1 MENVPPPAEELTIL
15 ERELVRLDARR
26 AQLLARRAWLLAA
39 LRPPVTPA
47 VAATRPPAARP
58 SVAQPFLAPPP
69 DASPPSVQNLLL
81 TLGGILLTIAA
92 IAFTLVSWG
101 DLGIGGRSAVLGAVT
116 VAALAAPVALLPRR
130 LASTAESVAALGLV
144 LMVLDAYALHQVALA
159 GTDGLGYAAFAS
171 ASLAAL
177 WTVYGLSLDRL
188 RIPLPVAVVT
198 AQLPLPLWALTAT
211 AGTPPME
218 WALLT
223 TAALDVAVAV
233 WAKPAGLRAIAATG
247 AATTGGWAL
256 LIGGWQSVSA
266 EAPLDAA
273 APAALLLTAAAVA
286 VFAAWR
292 ASSAAVPASAVAGL
306 AVIAAAGGVVRAA
319 VPEGWSVLGY
329 LLCAV
334 ALLGVVRAGGPKRMA
349 PGLTGA
355 AGAAHALAALSTL
368 PLVALTLA
376 GPLSGLGDIWS
387 GTPTD
392 ARGALGVGLP
402 EPGLTAAPVVLLVV
416 AAVLATA
423 SRWLPSTTTA
433 YTSPAVGDPKGTTHQ
448 SGPAGAGP
456 HPAGTPAPATGATG
470 TEPRPANAPA
480 TEGRP
485 ARATGT
491 THPADRAGSTLRPGD
506 SPTAEDHP
514 GRTTGTTPSSSG
526 PAATHPGAPP
536 NPSGPPA
543 GASWPGRPPASGA
556 WGAAP
561 AAPRPDRRAA
571 AVGAA
576 LALTWAGLFVVPP
589 ALDLSHPATVALH
602 LVLSVA
608 ALVLAVRPGR
618 IARHAPAGPVV
629 ALACGLTG
637 AVSVAL
643 LSLAT
648 RPATFAVLGT
658 LVAALAAAAGVRA
671 PRAAQAVLA
680 CAATAFATAFV
691 GAVAAAAE
699 LPPHRAALTLL
710 VVPAA
715 VALIAARL
723 GRHPVTLPMELTGA
737 AAGLLAVV
745 LATEH
750 RPTFSL
756 VLALCGVIAAGTAV
770 RAERRPAAGYLAAVL
785 FVLATWARLAASDVA
800 STEAYTLPV
809 TVSALVV
816 GVLRRRRDRE
826 ASSWTAYGPGLAATL
841 LPSLFAAWGDGHWLR
856 PLLLGLA
863 ALALTLTGARLGLQA
878 LLVLGGTVLAL
889 DALHELAPY
898 VVQVVGALPR
908 WLPPALAGLLL
919 LAVGATYEQ
928 RLRDARKLRDTL
940 GRMR

>member
-1 MENVPPPAEELTIL
+1 MENVPPPAEELAIL

-26 AQLLARRAWLLAA
+26 AQLLARRAWLIAA
-39 LRPPVTPA
+39 LRPPIAPA
-47 VAATRPPAARP
+47 VPATRPSAARP

-144 LMVLDAYALHQVALA
+144 LMVLDAYAVHQVALA

-188 RIPLPVAVVT
+188 RIPLPVALLT

-211 AGTPPME
+211 AGAPPME

-266 EAPLDAA
+266 DAPLDAA

-292 ASSAAVPASAVAGL
+292 ASSAAVAASAVAGL
-306 AVIAAAGGVVRAA
+306 AVIGAVGGVVRAA

-329 LLCAV
+329 LLCAA
-334 ALLGVVRAGGPKRMA
+334 ALLGAVRAGGPKRLA

-355 AGAAHALAALSTL
+355 AGAVHALAALSTL
-368 PLVALTLA
+368 PLVALALA
-376 GPLSGLGDIWS
+376 DPLSGLRDIWS

-423 SRWLPSTTTA
+423 SRWLPSTTTG
-433 YTSPAVGDPKGTTHQ
+433 YTAPAVGDPKGTTHQ
-448 SGPAGAGP
+448 SGPAGTGP
-456 HPAGTPAPATGATG
+456 HPAGTPAQAPGATG
-470 TEPRPANAPA
+470 PAPRPANAP
-480 TEGRP
+480 
-485 ARATGT
+485 T
-491 THPADRAGSTLRPGD
+491 TK
-506 SPTAEDHP
+506 DHP

-526 PAATHPGAPP
+526 PTATHPGAPP
-536 NPSGPPA
+536 NTSGPPA

-556 WGAAP
+556 WGTAP
-561 AAPRPDRRAA
+561 AAPQPDRRAA

-576 LALTWAGLFVVPP
+576 LALAWAGLFVMPP
-589 ALDLSHPATVALH
+589 ALDLAHPATVALH

-629 ALACGLTG
+629 ALACGLAG

-658 LVAALAAAAGVRA
+658 LVAALAAAAAVRA

-699 LPPHRAALTLL
+699 LPPHRAALTIL

-715 VALIAARL
+715 VALLAARL
-723 GRHPVTLPMELTGA
+723 GRHPVALPMELTGA
-737 AAGLLAVV
+737 TAGLLAVV

-750 RPTFSL
+750 RPTLSL

-800 STEAYTLPV
+800 SPEAYTLPV

-863 ALALTLTGARLGLQA
+863 ALALTLAGARLRLQA